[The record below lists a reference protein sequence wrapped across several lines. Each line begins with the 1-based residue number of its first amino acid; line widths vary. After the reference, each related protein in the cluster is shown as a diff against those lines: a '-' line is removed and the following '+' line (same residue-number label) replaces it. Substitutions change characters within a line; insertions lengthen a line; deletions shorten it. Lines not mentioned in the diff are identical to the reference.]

1 MTENI
6 MPNTE
11 SSAANENTAVL
22 GLDQIAA
29 KMDAMKAMTQRNQ
42 IRATNESVTGEDA
55 EAIAESPV
63 APEGSDSQPEVAE
76 PEFEDAASP
85 AEETE
90 AQTEESV
97 SDDTDANSSQDDLID
112 FIEFAETNPNAK
124 FKFTRNGKEVVID
137 AKKAAAILGQ
147 GGAIHEEAR
156 QLKIQRAEF
165 EEYAK
170 EKATQQENLTLA
182 MELTVQPQLKRAYE
196 EILKTQNY
204 NTTFQQQLARTQDPA
219 EYARIQAA
227 MEQNNRYMQQQSQ
240 VIGQLKPN
248 LDHFRNVRSQQIKE
262 QVEKSRKSFTDKE
275 LKNEYVFNELRE
287 KLGKT
292 WTAANQETIPGVKNL
307 DLITSDEQLLGLIR
321 DGLKFRD
328 RPSTKQAGSALS
340 NLQGRKNSA
349 PNVRSQED
357 DVAKLREKA
366 KQGGK
371 EGIRA
376 ADNLLMQQL
385 SKLRAAR
392 ASR

>member
-1 MTENI
+1 MTDNI
-6 MPNTE
+6 TPNTE
-11 SSAANENTAVL
+11 SSAATENTAVL

-42 IRATNESVTGEDA
+42 LRATDESVTGEDA
-55 EAIAESPV
+55 EANAESPV
-63 APEGSDSQPEVAE
+63 APDGEIQPEIAE
-76 PEFEDAASP
+76 PNDYDEASIDDDQ
-85 AEETE
+85 
-90 AQTEESV
+90 AQTEETV
-97 SDDTDANSSQDDLID
+97 SEDTDANSTQDELID

-170 EKATQQENLTLA
+170 EKAVQQENLTLA
-182 MELTVQPQLKRAYE
+182 MELTVQPRLKQAYE

-219 EYARIQAA
+219 EYARIQAS

-240 VIGQLKPN
+240 IIGQLKPN

-262 QVEKSRKSFTDKE
+262 QVEKSRKAFTDKE

-292 WTAANQETIPGVKNL
+292 WTAANQETIPGIKNL
-307 DLITSDEQLLGLIR
+307 DLITSDEQLLSLIR
-321 DGLKFRD
+321 DGMKFRD
-328 RPSTKQAGSALS
+328 RPSTKQAGGTLS
-340 NLQGRKNSA
+340 TLQGRKNTT
-349 PNVRSQED
+349 PNVRSPED

-371 EGIRA
+371 EGTRA
-376 ADNLLMQQL
+376 ADNLLVAQL
-385 SKLRAAR
+385 NKLRAAR
-392 ASR
+392 GSR